1 MKALTICQPYAHLIC
16 LPATDPRHKRVENRT
31 WHCPQSVVGTR
42 IAIHAGKSK
51 EWLNL
56 NLDGWMDETYEIL
69 LNEMVF
75 SAIVATAK
83 VAASVTLM
91 AIRAERYK
99 NRWPWLNDHE
109 HTEGPICWVLE
120 DVTPIEPIPCK
131 GAQGLW
137 NVPSDIEVKLLQESF

>member
-1 MKALTICQPYAHLIC
+1 M
-16 LPATDPRHKRVENRT
+16 
-31 WHCPQSVVGTR
+31 VGTR